1 MKMKKARGEKAKPI
15 TAAQLKAAGKASL
28 KAGRSNRK
36 SSLGSIKTVGKT
48 QIKAGRA
55 LKKKGRQ
62 VKRAVNKTARVAKR
76 AVNKTTR
83 AVNKMARGAKRAVK
97 KDTRVAMRK
106 AKKAVPSAA
115 ALAAFKAKQVGK
127 AKQRRITMPPVKF
140 VQAQDKKKGTFKP
153 RKK

>member
-62 VKRAVNKTARVAKR
+62 VKRAVNKT
-76 AVNKTTR
+76 TR

-97 KDTRVAMRK
+97 KDTRVTMRK